1 MLVLGLTGGIG
12 SGKSIVAEMFRT
24 LGAKVV
30 SADDLARMIVQP
42 GSPTLA
48 RIARRFGAAVLCE
61 GGALNRAWLAKK
73 IFSDP
78 QARLDLDHITHPAIA
93 ELARRRFAALAQESA
108 TLIVYDAPLL
118 FEAGA
123 DTQVDAVV
131 VVSVAEEV
139 QLQRLMLRDGLDEQA
154 ARSRMDSQMPL
165 DEKLARADYV
175 IDNNGSLEQTRDQ
188 VVALMARLV
197 PGMKGT
203 DPHASGN
210 AG

>member
-48 RIARRFGAAVLCE
+48 RIARRFGAEVLCE

-78 QARLDLDHITHPAIA
+78 QARLDLDRITHPAIA
-93 ELARRRFAALAQESA
+93 ELARRRFAALAQASA
-108 TLIVYDAPLL
+108 TLVVYDAPLL

-197 PGMKGT
+197 PGMKGP
-203 DPHASGN
+203 DPHASGS

>member
-1 MLVLGLTGGIG
+1 MLILGLTGGIG
-12 SGKSIVAEMFRT
+12 SGKSIVAEMFRA

-30 SADDLARMIVQP
+30 SADDLARVIVQP

-48 RIARRFGAAVLCE
+48 RIAQRFGAAVLGE
-61 GGALNRAWLAKK
+61 DGALNRAWLAKK

-78 QARLDLDHITHPAIA
+78 QARLDLDRITHPAIA
-93 ELARRRFAALAQESA
+93 ELARRRFAVLEQESA
-108 TLIVYDAPLL
+108 ELVVYDAPLL

-123 DTQVDAVV
+123 DAQVDAVV

-139 QLQRLMLRDGLDEQA
+139 QLQRLMFRDSLDEQA
-154 ARSRMDSQMPL
+154 ARSRMASQMPL
-165 DEKLARADYV
+165 GEKLARADYV
-175 IDNNGSLEQTRDQ
+175 INNNGSLDQTRDQ

-197 PGMKGT
+197 SGMKGP
-203 DPHASGN
+203 DPHSSGS